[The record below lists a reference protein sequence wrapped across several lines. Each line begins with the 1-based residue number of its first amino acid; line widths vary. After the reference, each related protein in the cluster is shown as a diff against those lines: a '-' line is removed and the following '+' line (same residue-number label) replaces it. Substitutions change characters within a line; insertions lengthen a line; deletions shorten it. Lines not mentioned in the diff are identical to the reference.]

1 MRTLVRDLSTR
12 LRELRTGGRRWY
24 RHSSAGESGDEELT
38 CPADSCAPWPEPESR
53 KMAKIADPRAR
64 TLVTVP
70 SSSPGELPKSAFM
83 LVLTGTRFGELFR
96 LPPGRPVQ
104 IGRGEEVEI
113 QLDDEGISRVHCS
126 VEARGAEA
134 IVRDLGSHN
143 GTYVGGERITEK
155 VLVDGDR
162 VQIGSG
168 TTFKL
173 AYADEVEV
181 NYQRR
186 LAEIALRDPLTGVYN
201 RRHFGERLT
210 SEFAAAQR
218 YKRPLALVMLDVDH
232 LSRVNEGHGR
242 PAGDEVLR
250 GIAQVLQGL
259 VRGAD
264 VVARVG
270 GDEFAVLLRET
281 ELEGA
286 QRMAERLRKKVEQ
299 LRTKHEG
306 REIAVT
312 ATFGI
317 AVESSGQSREGEEPR
332 DLVARAERVL
342 ERLKELGV
350 NRIGN

>member
-1 MRTLVRDLSTR
+1 
-12 LRELRTGGRRWY
+12 
-24 RHSSAGESGDEELT
+24 
-38 CPADSCAPWPEPESR
+38 
-53 KMAKIADPRAR
+53 MAKIGDPGAR
-64 TLVTVP
+64 TSVTVP
-70 SSSPGELPKSAFM
+70 SAAPGDLPKSSFM
-83 LVLTGTRFGELFR
+83 LVLTGTRFGELYK
-96 LPPGRPVQ
+96 LPPGRVVR
-104 IGRGEEVEI
+104 IGRGEEADI
-113 QLDDEGISRVHCS
+113 RLDDEGVSRLHCS
-126 VEARGAEA
+126 LEARGPEA
-134 IVRDLGSHN
+134 VLRDLGSQN
-143 GTYVGGERITEK
+143 GTYVGGERTQER

-162 VQIGSG
+162 VQIGAA
-168 TTFKL
+168 TTFKI

-210 SEFAAAQR
+210 SEFAASRR
-218 YKRPLALVMLDVDH
+218 YGRPLSLVLLDVDH
-232 LSRVNEGHGR
+232 LSRVNEAHGR

-250 GIAQVLQGL
+250 GVAQVLQGI

-270 GDEFAVLLRET
+270 GDEFAMLLRET
-281 ELEGA
+281 ELQGA
-286 QRMAERLRKKVEQ
+286 QTLAERVRQKVEQ

>member
-1 MRTLVRDLSTR
+1 
-12 LRELRTGGRRWY
+12 
-24 RHSSAGESGDEELT
+24 
-38 CPADSCAPWPEPESR
+38 
-53 KMAKIADPRAR
+53 MAKTTDPRAR
-64 TLVTVP
+64 TIVTVP
-70 SSSPGELPKSAFM
+70 SASPGDLPKSAFM
-83 LVLTGTRFGELFR
+83 LVLTGTRFGELFK

-104 IGRGEEVEI
+104 IGRGEEAEI

-126 VEARGAEA
+126 IEARGAGA
-134 IVRDLGSHN
+134 VVRDLDSHN
-143 GTYVGGERITEK
+143 GTYVGGERITEH
-155 VLVDGDR
+155 LLSDGDR

-168 TTFKL
+168 TSFKL
-173 AYADEVEV
+173 AWADEVEV

-201 RRHFGERLT
+201 RRHFNERLI
-210 SEFAAAQR
+210 SEFAAARR
-218 YKRPLALVMLDVDH
+218 YKRPLTLVMLDVDH

-250 GIAQVLQGL
+250 WIAQVLQGL
-259 VRGAD
+259 VRGGD

-286 QRMAERLRKKVEQ
+286 QRMAERLRSNVEK
-299 LRTKHEG
+299 LRTQFEG
-306 REIAVT
+306 KEIAVT
-312 ATFGI
+312 ATLGI
-317 AVESSGQSREGEEPR
+317 AVDSAENAPADEQPR
-332 DLVARAERVL
+332 DLVARAERAM